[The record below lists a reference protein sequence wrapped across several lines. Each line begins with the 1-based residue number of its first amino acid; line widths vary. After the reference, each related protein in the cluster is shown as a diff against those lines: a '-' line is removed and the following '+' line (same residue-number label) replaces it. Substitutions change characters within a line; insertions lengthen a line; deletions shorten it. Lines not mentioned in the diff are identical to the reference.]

1 MTADFSIGA
10 TADFLTEATGL
21 LEPAMQTYFGP
32 YPQIH
37 YEFMP
42 TAKPVVSPEQLQPY
56 DAVIALAPHFTSAS
70 FEGVERLVTIARWGV
85 GYDAIDVQAC
95 TNNDVLLCI
104 TRDAVRRPV
113 AEGILTLL
121 LALTRHLVV
130 QDRLVR
136 EGRWHEKT
144 RYTGIGLEGRT
155 LGSVGVGNIGAEL
168 FRLLQPFGLKRLLG
182 FDPYLSP
189 AQAQEMGVELVD
201 LPVLLAESDFICINC
216 PLTPQTYHL
225 IDEAQLKLVKSS
237 ALLINTAR
245 GPIINEN
252 ALINALQEGRLAGA
266 GLDVFEQEPLSPDS
280 PLTTMLNV
288 ILTTHSIAWTD
299 QLVRENG
306 RGACENILTIL
317 RGDVPK
323 YTVNRD
329 VIERPRFQ
337 AKLRRLRET
346 WRADSR

>member
-1 MTADFSIGA
+1 MTAEFNIGA

-21 LEPAMQTYFGP
+21 LEPAMDKYFGP

-42 TAKPVVSPEQLQPY
+42 VAKPVVSPDQLQPY
-56 DAVIALAPHFTSAS
+56 DAVIALAPRFTAAS
-70 FEGVERLVTIARWGV
+70 FEGVERLVSIARWGV

-95 TNNDVLLCI
+95 TDNDVLLCI

-136 EGRWHEKT
+136 EGRWSEKT

-168 FRLLQPFGLKRLLG
+168 FRLLKPFGLGRTLG

-189 AQAQEMGVELVD
+189 SQAQELGVEMVD

-216 PLTPQTYHL
+216 PLTPQTRHL
-225 IDEAQLKLVKSS
+225 IDTPQLNMMKPS

-245 GPIINEN
+245 GPIVNEG
-252 ALINALQEGRLAGA
+252 ALIHALQEGKLAGA

-280 PLTTMLNV
+280 PLTTMPNV

-306 RGACENILTIL
+306 RGVCENILTL
-317 RGDVPK
+317 LQGNVPK

-329 VIERPRFQ
+329 VVDRPGFQ
-337 AKLRRLRET
+337 VKLRRLRET
-346 WRADSR
+346 WRTQ